1 MKVGMKRILTL
12 LLAVLLV
19 IPQVPLR
26 TYGAEENPAEAGQ
39 SVTVTFAVG
48 EEAYTND
55 PGSGQTHIT
64 VDEPV
69 TGGELVYTPW
79 AGRYKVT
86 GTGTLCSFTIPAGTS
101 LEQNGIALPK
111 LNVTNIGTENTN
123 TYLSSYSWADSRGM
137 ICNEDTV
144 FSENTTLSV
153 ALYGDGESYSL
164 NFVCGGGTCSGNHS
178 IPYVLGG
185 YPSATLSL
193 GQSVS
198 APYIPSK
205 ADVDA
210 NYSSQWCSH
219 GKDHGESFV
228 KWQVKNTTTG
238 EMVDFTAGTPI
249 TADYVENDDHSI
261 KVYAVWGGEAVT
273 ATFMNGDTVVQ
284 TAEIPGGTALGEL
297 PSVTAPEG
305 QRFRGWQYTDENGE
319 THFATP
325 QTVITQDTIFTAV
338 FVTIEEVTVQIL
350 DVLFDGKTAQT
361 LELTGEKGQT
371 LEALF
376 RNTALADGT
385 ALDRCLWYTVA
396 EDGTKTKV
404 QKDTVV
410 EGDMQL
416 YTYSYQLVLQL
427 SPAEAASL
435 RSVVVEENEDGGK
448 TLTITARE
456 GQPLAASDFVVDG
469 VDYTTYAWR
478 TADGQPVNIHC
489 VRTPVGQILHYRRS
503 TGEHLWGIRLPGR
516 AAENRNQIF
525 PPHHTG

>member
-164 NFVCGGGTCSGNHS
+164 NFVCGGG
-178 IPYVLGG
+178 
-185 YPSATLSL
+185 
-193 GQSVS
+193 
-198 APYIPSK
+198 K
-205 ADVDA
+205 A
-210 NYSSQWCSH
+210 SS
-219 GKDHGESFV
+219 
-228 KWQVKNTTTG
+228 
-238 EMVDFTAGTPI
+238 
-249 TADYVENDDHSI
+249 
-261 KVYAVWGGEAVT
+261 
-273 ATFMNGDTVVQ
+273 
-284 TAEIPGGTALGEL
+284 
-297 PSVTAPEG
+297 
-305 QRFRGWQYTDENGE
+305 
-319 THFATP
+319 
-325 QTVITQDTIFTAV
+325 
-338 FVTIEEVTVQIL
+338 
-350 DVLFDGKTAQT
+350 
-361 LELTGEKGQT
+361 
-371 LEALF
+371 
-376 RNTALADGT
+376 
-385 ALDRCLWYTVA
+385 
-396 EDGTKTKV
+396 
-404 QKDTVV
+404 
-410 EGDMQL
+410 
-416 YTYSYQLVLQL
+416 
-427 SPAEAASL
+427 
-435 RSVVVEENEDGGK
+435 
-448 TLTITARE
+448 
-456 GQPLAASDFVVDG
+456 
-469 VDYTTYAWR
+469 
-478 TADGQPVNIHC
+478 
-489 VRTPVGQILHYRRS
+489 
-503 TGEHLWGIRLPGR
+503 
-516 AAENRNQIF
+516 
-525 PPHHTG
+525 